1 MNRIENTTKKL
12 SHNNEKALI
21 GYFMAGEFSNE
32 QTLKIMH
39 EGVASGL
46 DIIELGF
53 PFSDPTADGGTIQI
67 SAQKSLKNG
76 TKLEDVFA
84 LVEEFRKNDS
94 QTPIILMGY
103 FNIIFQYGEAEF
115 LKKCSQIGV
124 DGIICVDLP
133 IEESLSF
140 ETIAKNLNICV
151 IQIVS
156 FLTNKE
162 RFLEIQARA
171 SGFIYLVSTLGT
183 TGQSLPMVERIG
195 NYIQENKPKLPIFVG
210 FGVSSPEIAASVS
223 KHANGVIVG
232 SYFIESARKDETLAT
247 LKNEISKIK
256 TAINLS

>member
-12 SHNNEKALI
+12 SGNNEKSLV

-53 PFSDPTADGGTIQI
+53 PFSDPTADGGTIQV

-76 TKLEDVFA
+76 TKLEDVFT
-84 LVEEFRKNDS
+84 LVAEFRTNDS

-115 LKKCSQIGV
+115 LKKCSEIGV

-133 IEESLSF
+133 IEESSEF
-140 ETIAKNLNICV
+140 EAIANKLNICV

-162 RFLEIQARA
+162 RFAQIQARA
-171 SGFIYLVSTLGT
+171 RGFIYLVSTLGT
-183 TGQSLPMVERIG
+183 TGQSLPMVERIAS
-195 NYIQENKPKLPIFVG
+195 YIQENKPTLPIFVG

-223 KHANGVIVG
+223 KHANGVIIG
-232 SYFIESARKDETLAT
+232 SYFIESARKDTTLHA
-247 LKNEISKIK
+247 LKNEISQIK
-256 TAINLS
+256 NSIIL